1 MEELKSKSIT
11 MDTLKTSIINAI
23 KTLRSHKKRPDELT
37 VLEFVKKDLQTT
49 ITYNDINENLVRLTE
64 VGIIKNK
71 PSNNRNS
78 YYLIDDSTDITDS
91 QPPIITI
98 TNKPIVGKNA
108 NLDNNLNSVPDQTDS
123 FISSDTE
130 PDATEFSD
138 TLDVLDSTFK
148 KVKYQKIK
156 DILLE
161 DIKKDMCDLIQN
173 KMRQK
178 INLYNQDEH
187 QTLVDKRVIANL
199 EKEIHFLKIEIETK
213 NEIIKRFIKNDP
225 HRYENSNVP
234 QDGQIRV
241 FTHISNESDANVIK
255 TVNRNIDKQLKAIRE
270 EKPKQ
275 YLQNTSRKSPSQ
287 ESIVIE
293 TNKKND
299 RDKTNE

>member
-91 QPPIITI
+91 QPAILTI
-98 TNKPIVGKNA
+98 ANTPIVEKIV
-108 NLDNNLNSVPDQTDS
+108 NLDNNLNSVPDQIDS

-138 TLDVLDSTFK
+138 TLDVFDNTFK
-148 KVKYQKIK
+148 NVKYQKIK

-173 KMRQK
+173 EIRQK
-178 INLYNQDEH
+178 INLYSQDEH
-187 QTLVDKRVIANL
+187 QTLVDKRIIANL
-199 EKEIHFLKIEIETK
+199 EKEIHFLKTEIETK
-213 NEIIKRFIKNDP
+213 NEIKNFIKNDP
-225 HRYENSNVP
+225 HRDENNNVP

-241 FTHISNESDANVIK
+241 FTHISNNSDTNLINA
-255 TVNRNIDKQLKAIRE
+255 VNRNIDEQLKAIRE
-270 EKPKQ
+270 EKHKR
-275 YLQNTSRKSPSQ
+275 YLQNFSRKSPSQ
-287 ESIVIE
+287 ENIVIE
-293 TNKKND
+293 TAQ
-299 RDKTNE
+299 